1 MANAS
6 GALTIAGS
14 PNHTNSLFL
23 LTPPLTSSL
32 PTPLTPSSSRGA
44 SSGARV
50 PLSAVL
56 TPASM
61 FALGVLGNT
70 VAIAALAQ
78 TPRGRKDGAFYAL
91 VCGLAVTDLL
101 GTCLSSPVVI
111 AGYVRG
117 GWPGGDALC
126 GFFAFTLLFFGAAG
140 ISILCAMSVE
150 RYLAINHPY
159 VYNRYV
165 DARRARAALAALY
178 VINGC
183 LCALPCSGVGRSVAQ
198 FPGTWCFLDWRS
210 KEPKHAAYNFVYG
223 GYSAAL
229 IAITVFCN
237 IAVCRA
243 LLRMKRRTFWRSSV
257 ASVSVVVPPPP
268 SSCSSACTRT
278 SRISAG
284 PSSSPSVATAFAR
297 TVRLSVRGSSG
308 DNGGGSSGGGTGSP
322 LVCPD
327 LERGGSC
334 APSSACEVGEASSC
348 RRCCRS
354 STLVHAR
361 WSSASVRSPRCSTQT
376 WTCGSL
382 TLSPTR
388 PQADRTVPLLASP
401 LSVQTP
407 PRRHPSPMASQPD
420 SVTSVSLSRCLPLS
434 RTPPGLLEQEQEQL
448 AKVSGVDADHVEI
461 QETQE
466 KEKLMS
472 ESQRESRQDATQ
484 ETAGSRGEA
493 TGCSDGQLLESSRR
507 GRWHRRGLWA
517 LGPSAAEVQMLWLLL
532 VMTVVFLVCSIPL
545 VVRIFVNQLHR
556 PPVERH
562 IPHNRDILAIRLASF
577 NPILDPWV
585 YILCRRG
592 LLGRLV
598 RLCRRL
604 TRKHTPAT
612 QRRARGT
619 MVSWRMSVVQGDG
632 DDGDGEDDGDCG
644 AVSVHRRS
652 AGVQEDDGG
661 GCGCTGGSCATTNSS
676 RGCSD
681 CGHGCAGAIDA
692 CASVLCWT
700 SVAQADGCGD
710 GGFATTSR
718 DGCQGVRGSNGETIH
733 TR

>member
-1 MANAS
+1 MNWYRWRTE
-6 GALTIAGS
+6 ALAFIVAPRTTA
-14 PNHTNSLFL
+14 H
-23 LTPPLTSSL
+23 
-32 PTPLTPSSSRGA
+32 SSRLLKLGRG
-44 SSGARV
+44 SRSGARV

-61 FALGVLGNT
+61 FALGVLGNA

-183 LCALPCSGVGRSVAQ
+183 LCALPCAGVGRSVAQ

-210 KEPKHAAYNFVYG
+210 EEPTHAAYNFAYG

-243 LLRMKRRTFWRSSV
+243 LLRMKRRTFWRS
-257 ASVSVVVPPPP
+257 
-268 SSCSSACTRT
+268 
-278 SRISAG
+278 
-284 PSSSPSVATAFAR
+284 
-297 TVRLSVRGSSG
+297 
-308 DNGGGSSGGGTGSP
+308 
-322 LVCPD
+322 
-327 LERGGSC
+327 
-334 APSSACEVGEASSC
+334 
-348 RRCCRS
+348 
-354 STLVHAR
+354 
-361 WSSASVRSPRCSTQT
+361 
-376 WTCGSL
+376 
-382 TLSPTR
+382 
-388 PQADRTVPLLASP
+388 
-401 LSVQTP
+401 
-407 PRRHPSPMASQPD
+407 
-420 SVTSVSLSRCLPLS
+420 
-434 RTPPGLLEQEQEQL
+434 
-448 AKVSGVDADHVEI
+448 
-461 QETQE
+461 
-466 KEKLMS
+466 
-472 ESQRESRQDATQ
+472 
-484 ETAGSRGEA
+484 
-493 TGCSDGQLLESSRR
+493 DGRLLESSRR
-507 GRWHRRGLWA
+507 GRWHRRGLRA

-604 TRKHTPAT
+604 TRKRTPVT

-619 MVSWRMSVVQGDG
+619 SVSRRMSVYLWPKLTQDVAVWVQGCRAIASLLLGEEEELARTALDRALHTSSAAGMGLLDRVTLEVRLGHQDNQDLAWRVGPTPRADVVPVLNALQLNAVTRGDAFPIPCIDDTFDG
-632 DDGDGEDDGDCG
+632 LAGDQ
-644 AVSVHRRS
+644 RRI
-652 AGVQEDDGG
+652 G
-661 GCGCTGGSCATTNSS
+661 
-676 RGCSD
+676 
-681 CGHGCAGAIDA
+681 
-692 CASVLCWT
+692 
-700 SVAQADGCGD
+700 
-710 GGFATTSR
+710 
-718 DGCQGVRGSNGETIH
+718 
-733 TR
+733 

>member
-257 ASVSVVVPPPP
+257 A
-268 SSCSSACTRT
+268 
-278 SRISAG
+278 
-284 PSSSPSVATAFAR
+284 
-297 TVRLSVRGSSG
+297 
-308 DNGGGSSGGGTGSP
+308 
-322 LVCPD
+322 
-327 LERGGSC
+327 
-334 APSSACEVGEASSC
+334 
-348 RRCCRS
+348 
-354 STLVHAR
+354 
-361 WSSASVRSPRCSTQT
+361 
-376 WTCGSL
+376 
-382 TLSPTR
+382 
-388 PQADRTVPLLASP
+388 
-401 LSVQTP
+401 
-407 PRRHPSPMASQPD
+407 
-420 SVTSVSLSRCLPLS
+420 
-434 RTPPGLLEQEQEQL
+434 
-448 AKVSGVDADHVEI
+448 
-461 QETQE
+461 
-466 KEKLMS
+466 

-598 RLCRRL
+598 
-604 TRKHTPAT
+604 
-612 QRRARGT
+612 
-619 MVSWRMSVVQGDG
+619 
-632 DDGDGEDDGDCG
+632 
-644 AVSVHRRS
+644 
-652 AGVQEDDGG
+652 
-661 GCGCTGGSCATTNSS
+661 
-676 RGCSD
+676 
-681 CGHGCAGAIDA
+681 
-692 CASVLCWT
+692 
-700 SVAQADGCGD
+700 
-710 GGFATTSR
+710 
-718 DGCQGVRGSNGETIH
+718 
-733 TR
+733 